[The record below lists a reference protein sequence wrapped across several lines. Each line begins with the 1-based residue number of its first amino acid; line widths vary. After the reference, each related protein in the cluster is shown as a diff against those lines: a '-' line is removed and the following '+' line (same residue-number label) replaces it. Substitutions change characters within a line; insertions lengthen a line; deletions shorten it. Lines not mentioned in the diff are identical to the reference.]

1 LEEEMTLKERARQ
14 LKSDIPA
21 VWLAIG
27 RKDTPWYA
35 KAVGGLALVYAL
47 SPIDLIPDFIPVL
60 GMLDDL
66 IVLPLLI
73 TLFLKWIPKT
83 VLAECRELVAAQA
96 FASPRKR
103 WVYAIPFLIVWLVV
117 FVWVISLIVTRA

>member
-1 LEEEMTLKERARQ
+1 MTLKERVKQ
-14 LKSDIPA
+14 LKTDIPA

-27 RKDTPWYA
+27 RKDVPWYA
-35 KAVGGLALVYAL
+35 KAVGGLAVVYAL

-73 TLFLKWIPKT
+73 ALFLKWIPKT
-83 VLAECRELVAAQA
+83 VLAECREKVAVSS
-96 FASPRKR
+96 FTSPRKR
-103 WVYAIPFLIVWLVV
+103 WVYALPFLAVWLLVLAWVV
-117 FVWVISLIVTRA
+117 SLVASRS